1 MSEHNNFDTRA
12 RLALTQG
19 AAAGVVG
26 ALVLIVAVVAGGQTF
41 GQLCKKKFSKNEVEY
56 SQCVKEMATGK

>member
-26 ALVLIVAVVAGGQTF
+26 ALVLIVAVVAGGQIF
-41 GQLCKKKFSKNEVEY
+41 GQLCKKISKNEVEY
-56 SQCVKEMATGK
+56 SQWVKEMATGK